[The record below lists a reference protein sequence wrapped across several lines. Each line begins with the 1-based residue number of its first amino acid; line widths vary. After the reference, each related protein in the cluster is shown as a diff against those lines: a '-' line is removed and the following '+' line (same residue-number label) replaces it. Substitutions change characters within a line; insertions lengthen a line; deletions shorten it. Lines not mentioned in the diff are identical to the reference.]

1 MGKTLL
7 EAAKYLRTSENRE
20 LQADLLENG
29 RQMIGQICSE
39 LKRYG
44 SDLYSS
50 IPLELIRCIDGL
62 GNKTGKS
69 EELEDTLRKFIQIL
83 PNEIKYQVRA
93 VFFAELGE
101 KWDSMESVY
110 QFMRNDPRFD
120 PVVVLTPIYR
130 VVNQNGTQRKEV
142 IYKDYLTSL
151 GVPFLDYDKYS
162 LTEDYPDLAFI
173 SKPYERCTPK

>member
-1 MGKTLL
+1 MRYSMLVYLTNMGKTLL

-50 IPLELIRCIDGL
+50 IPLELIRCIEGL
-62 GNKTGKS
+62 WNKTGKS
-69 EELEDTLRKFIQIL
+69 EELEETLRKFIQIL

-93 VFFAELGE
+93 VFFCRIGRKMGLHGERLSIYAER
-101 KWDSMESVY
+101 SAV
-110 QFMRNDPRFD
+110 
-120 PVVVLTPIYR
+120 
-130 VVNQNGTQRKEV
+130 
-142 IYKDYLTSL
+142 
-151 GVPFLDYDKYS
+151 
-162 LTEDYPDLAFI
+162 
-173 SKPYERCTPK
+173 